1 MFKECIDNILV
12 HYKICSLRNAASFL
26 RTHQVFVNDERITC
40 RNFLCDSFSDKICVD
55 NKILPPAKNIYLMMN
70 KPCDV
75 VCTTTSDKKTLI
87 YDLLPQELLNAE
99 NLGKIHT
106 VGRLDYDTEGLIF
119 LTTNGK
125 FSNFIA
131 SPQTQIQKTYFVTLQ
146 NQVSS
151 SQKQKYT
158 ELLKEGIFLPAENK
172 SPAFTTKKA
181 TLIWKSDTECELTI
195 QEGKFHQVKRMFAA
209 LGNSVA
215 KLKRIKIGNIELD
228 KTLLPG
234 EFRALTLQELNSF
247 IQN

>member
-131 SPQTQIQKTYFVTLQ
+131 SPQTEIQKTYFVTLQ

-172 SPAFTTKKA
+172 SPAFTTKERRDNKWLNES
-181 TLIWKSDTECELTI
+181 TGCINL
-195 QEGKFHQVKRMFAA
+195 RAA
-209 LGNSVA
+209 LA
-215 KLKRIKIGNIELD
+215 E
-228 KTLLPG
+228 
-234 EFRALTLQELNSF
+234 
-247 IQN
+247 

>member
-55 NKILPPAKNIYLMMN
+55 KKILPPAKNIYLMMN

-87 YDLLPQELLNAE
+87 YDLLPQELLKAE

-151 SQKQKYT
+151 SQKKEYT

-209 LGNSVA
+209 LGNSVE

>member
-106 VGRLDYDTEGLIF
+106 VGRLDYNTEGLIF

-131 SPQTQIQKTYFVTLQ
+131 SPQTEIQKTYFVTLQ
-146 NQVSS
+146 NQVSP

-158 ELLKEGIFLPAENK
+158 ELLEEGIFLPAENK

-228 KTLLPG
+228 KTLLSG
-234 EFRALTLQELNSF
+234 EFRALTSQELNSF

>member
-99 NLGKIHT
+99 NLGKLHT

-146 NQVSS
+146 NQVSP

-158 ELLKEGIFLPAENK
+158 ELLEEGIFLPAENK

-195 QEGKFHQVKRMFAA
+195 QEGKFHQVKRMFE
-209 LGNSVA
+209 SVGKKVVYLKRLSMG
-215 KLKRIKIGNIELD
+215 KLKLDESLELGEYRELTEEEVKLIE
-228 KTLLPG
+228 
-234 EFRALTLQELNSF
+234 ER
-247 IQN
+247 

>member
-1 MFKECIDNILV
+1 MRINKYLALAGLGSRRKVEELVTMGKIKVNGKVTKDLSTDIKDTDIVYFGSKAVKVNNNFVYYKLHKPKGYVTTVDDDKE
-12 HYKICSLRNAASFL
+12 R
-26 RTHQVFVNDERITC
+26 
-40 RNFLCDSFSDKICVD
+40 
-55 NKILPPAKNIYLMMN
+55 
-70 KPCDV
+70 
-75 VCTTTSDKKTLI
+75 KTVM
-87 YDLLPQELLNAE
+87 DLLR
-99 NLGKIHT
+99 GVHT
-106 VGRLDYDTEGLIF
+106 RVYPVGRLDYDTEGLIF

-146 NQVSS
+146 NQVSP

-158 ELLKEGIFLPAENK
+158 ELLEEGIFLQAENK

-234 EFRALTLQELNSF
+234 EFRVLTLQELNSF